1 MGANILSLDQPP
13 VEPTA
18 KTQERLL
25 ESPSNN
31 LQQLREDMTKLAEDN
46 TKMKK
51 DMSKL
56 LKYISKLDEDNTK
69 MKEDNTKMKK
79 DISKLEEDLA
89 QEKAGRLG
97 DEEDMKKKVKAE
109 NLRCVTKHGNLV
121 KELAAVKEEQTR
133 VERDLEQQTAELAG
147 TRQELQ
153 NNIDYVA
160 RVCTYTTFQ
169 RSCNSI

>member
-1 MGANILSLDQPP
+1 MNTGANILSLDQPP

-56 LKYISKLDEDNTK
+56 LKY
-69 MKEDNTKMKK
+69 KK

>member
-1 MGANILSLDQPP
+1 MNMGANILSLDQPP
-13 VEPTA
+13 VVIVEPTA

-31 LQQLREDMTKLAEDN
+31 LQQLREDMTKLA
-46 TKMKK
+46 
-51 DMSKL
+51 
-56 LKYISKLDEDNTK
+56 
-69 MKEDNTKMKK
+69 EDNTKMKK

-169 RSCNSI
+169 RSC

>member
-1 MGANILSLDQPP
+1 MNMGANILSLDQPP
-13 VEPTA
+13 VVIVEPTA

-56 LKYISKLDEDNTK
+56 LKYISKLD
-69 MKEDNTKMKK
+69 EDNTKMKK